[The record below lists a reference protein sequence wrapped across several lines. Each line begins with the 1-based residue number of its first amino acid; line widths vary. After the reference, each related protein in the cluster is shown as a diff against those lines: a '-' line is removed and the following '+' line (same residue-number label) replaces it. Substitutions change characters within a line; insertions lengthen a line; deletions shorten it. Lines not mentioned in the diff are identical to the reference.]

1 MLLKGKDN
9 MKRFYIFSIGIT
21 LVFLVLISI
30 LTGCADISTVSF
42 KSKPSTDNVEI
53 SYVADFYDNYGK
65 QWFSIGGTSFNI
77 APNKVKEYYYDSD
90 GSWISGWT
98 TSSVMSITIDGH
110 DIETCGSTVI
120 FYDTRLEKIETDF
133 NNEINLSTGN
143 SYEVSTPSDI
153 DYNMFWDLRYWW
165 ISSKQNNKE
174 IKDRAVIIQ
183 SQNGDPIC
191 MFQGNNVSWKVSEQ
205 LPKTTEVIIDDMPVY
220 IHRANFSIIDLAI
233 LKE

>member
-9 MKRFYIFSIGIT
+9 MKRFCIFSIGIT
-21 LVFLVLISI
+21 LVFLILISI
-30 LTGCADISTVSF
+30 LTGCANTSTVSF
-42 KSKPSTDNVEI
+42 ESKPSTDNVEI

-65 QWFSIGGTSFNI
+65 QWLSVEGTSFNI
-77 APNKVKEYYYDSD
+77 ASNKVKEYYYDSD

-120 FYDTRLEKIETDF
+120 FYDTRLEKIKTNF

-153 DYNMFWDLRYWW
+153 MFWDLRYWW